1 MQKIIDKKIQK
12 MRVKKGQR
20 FFSIMPVC
28 VASIMLGALLLG
40 ANPIATDGARAESE
54 VTFAI
59 QDEESLTMNLSSD
72 AVVLSVQPGQ
82 DGVFGR
88 PSRGVTVS
96 TNVAYGYTLTMIANT
111 DTLTRSAAVNG
122 VTPTIGP
129 LTSSVTC
136 AVTVDQV
143 TTPETDT
150 TCLGWTIDNNNM
162 WGYRVNDGAS
172 YMAVPTTATVID
184 STDAAADSN
193 TTTIYFGAKLDNDI
207 PVGSYQG
214 VTLTFSATANEAVA
228 ASLQDAELETTNGQ
242 SVVEP
247 ATDEEITE
255 VEATNATTE
264 IEAAVM
270 SDEMVDTNVLLTDTA
285 NEDSLDRR

>member
-82 DGVFGR
+82 NGVFGR
-88 PSRGVTVS
+88 TSMGVTVS
-96 TNVAYGYTLTMIANT
+96 TNVPYGYTLTMIANT
-111 DTLTRSAAVNG
+111 NTLTRSAAVNNN
-122 VTPTIGP
+122 TPTIGP

-136 AVTVDQV
+136 AVTENQV

-150 TCLGWTIDNNNM
+150 TCPGWTIGNNL

-193 TTTIYFGAKLDNDI
+193 TTTIYFGAKLDNSI

-228 ASLQDAELETTNGQ
+228 ASLQDNELETTNNQ
-242 SVVEP
+242 SVVES

-264 IEAAVM
+264 VETAVM